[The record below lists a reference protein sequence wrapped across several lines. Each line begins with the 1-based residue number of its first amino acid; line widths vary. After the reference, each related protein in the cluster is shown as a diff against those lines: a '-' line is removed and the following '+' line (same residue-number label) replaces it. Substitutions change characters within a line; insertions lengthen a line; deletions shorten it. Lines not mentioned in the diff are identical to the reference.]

1 MNFALLGFIVYLVLI
16 LVVGF
21 ITFRI
26 NKSHKDFFLA
36 GRRLNPWVVAFSERA
51 SGESAWLLLGL
62 PGAAYAA
69 GLLEFWTAL
78 GCVSGIIFYWFFI
91 ARGLREET
99 ERLGAIT
106 LPTFLAARF
115 DRGQQAIRVLATFI
129 IVFFFIFYLSAQFNG
144 AGKILHVTFGIK
156 QSTGM
161 VIGAMVIIFYTMMGG
176 FFAVAWTDMVQ
187 GIIMIGTLVVLPLV
201 GLVELKEMHESA
213 RPLSGITSQGGYPLM
228 SLTGGETGW
237 AAAALIISGLSWAL
251 GYMGQPHLL
260 TRFMSIKDSAKIKIS
275 RRIAIAWVIPAFT
288 GAVVI
293 GLVGA
298 GMYGQGMFDDIEKIM
313 PHMAN
318 ELLPAWLAGIFVSGA
333 IAAMMSTADS
343 QLLVISSSII
353 EDFYHRTLGREVG
366 DATLL
371 RGSRWITIIVG
382 LTGFMIALTS
392 DKLIFSMVSYAWAG
406 LGSSFGPLILL
417 ILIWKK
423 VTHQGVIAGLLTGFV
438 TTVVWSEFPL
448 LDQTLSVRFVSWI
461 LALLA
466 VWITSRLTN
475 GKETPPVPV
484 STASS
489 GSIR

>member
-1 MNFALLGFIVYLVLI
+1 MNFALLGFIFYLVVI

-21 ITFRI
+21 LTYHI
-26 NKSHKDFFLA
+26 NKSHKDFFIA
-36 GRRLNPWVVAFSERA
+36 GRKLNPWVVAFSERA

-78 GCVSGIIFYWFFI
+78 GCVSGVIFYWFFI
-91 ARGLREET
+91 ARALREET
-99 ERLGAIT
+99 ENLGAIT

-115 DRGQQAIRVLATFI
+115 DKGQAAIRVLATFI

-144 AGKILHVTFGIK
+144 AGKILNVTFGIGQK
-156 QSTGM
+156 TGM
-161 VIGAMVIIFYTMMGG
+161 VIGALVIVFYTMMGG

-201 GLVELKEMHESA
+201 GLVELKEFHEGGGTLAGLKAAEGYSL
-213 RPLSGITSQGGYPLM
+213 LSF
-228 SLTGGETGW
+228 TGKESGW

-260 TRFMSIKDSAKIKIS
+260 TRFMAIRSSSEIRIS

-298 GMYGQGMFDDIEKIM
+298 GLYGQGAFEDIEEIM
-313 PHMAN
+313 PHLAN
-318 ELLPAWLAGIFVSGA
+318 DLLPAWVAGIFVSGA

-353 EDFYHRTLGREVG
+353 EDFFHQTLGRDVG
-366 DATLL
+366 ETALL
-371 RGSRWITIIVG
+371 KASRIITILVG
-382 LTGFMIALTS
+382 LTGFVIALTS

-406 LGSSFGPLILL
+406 LGSSFGPLMLL
-417 ILIWKK
+417 MLTWKK
-423 VTHQGVIAGLLTGFV
+423 VTWQGVIAGLATGFV
-438 TTVVWSEFPL
+438 STVIWSEISM
-448 LDQTLSVRFVSWI
+448 LDAVISVRFVSWV
-461 LALLA
+461 LAFLA
-466 VWITSRLTN
+466 VWITSRLTL
-475 GKETPPVPV
+475 EPT
-484 STASS
+484 
-489 GSIR
+489 

>member
-1 MNFALLGFIVYLVLI
+1 MNFALLGFIFYLLVI
-16 LVVGF
+16 LVVGL

-26 NKSHKDFFLA
+26 NKSHKDFFIA
-36 GRRLNPWVVAFSERA
+36 DRKLNPWVVAFSERA

-69 GLLEFWTAL
+69 GLMEFWSAL

-91 ARGLREET
+91 ARALREET

-106 LPTFLAARF
+106 LPTFLAAGHEK
-115 DRGQQAIRVLATFI
+115 GQALIRVLATFI

-144 AGKILHVTFGIK
+144 AGKILNVTFGIK

-161 VIGAMVIIFYTMMGG
+161 VLGAVVIIFYTMMGG

-201 GLVELKEMHESA
+201 GLIELRELNVETL
-213 RPLSGITSQGGYPLM
+213 PLDQLQASGGYPLM
-228 SLTGGETGW
+228 SFTAGKTGW
-237 AAAALIISGLSWAL
+237 AAAALIISGLSWSL

-260 TRFMSIKDSAKIKIS
+260 TRFMSINKAENIKVS

-298 GMYGQGMFDDIEKIM
+298 GLLGQGAFDDIEKVM
-313 PHMAN
+313 PYLAG

-343 QLLVISSSII
+343 QLLVISSSLI
-353 EDFYHRTLGREVG
+353 EDFFHRTLGRDVG

-371 RGSRWITIIVG
+371 KGSRLITILVG
-382 LTGFMIALTS
+382 LIGFVIALTS

-417 ILIWKK
+417 MLTWKK
-423 VTHQGVIAGLLTGFV
+423 VTWQGTIAGLLMGFLS
-438 TTVVWSEFPL
+438 TVIWSEIAV
-448 LDQTLSVRFVSWI
+448 LDEVISVRFASWV
-461 LALLA
+461 LAFLA
-466 VWITSRLTN
+466 VWLTSRFTAKA
-475 GKETPPVPV
+475 KEE
-484 STASS
+484 
-489 GSIR
+489 